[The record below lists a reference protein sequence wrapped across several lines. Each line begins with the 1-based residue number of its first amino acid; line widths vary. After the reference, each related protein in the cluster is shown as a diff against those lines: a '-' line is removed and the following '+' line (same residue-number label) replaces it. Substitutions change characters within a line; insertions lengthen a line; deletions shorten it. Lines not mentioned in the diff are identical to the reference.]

1 MAFSPIRGQC
11 IHAWLYV
18 DNTMYH
24 SGIGLFR
31 VTSPAIALLLELSLE
46 LRPVMK
52 YVGGT
57 KPNNGHT
64 DVGNDEF

>member
-1 MAFSPIRGQC
+1 
-11 IHAWLYV
+11 
-18 DNTMYH
+18 MYH